1 MHTAD
6 MTSGSIRKHLL
17 KFFVPLF
24 LGNMFQQL
32 YSLVDS
38 IIVGKGIGDA
48 ALAAVGA
55 SGTLHFLI
63 FGFAIGLTHGFG
75 ICFSQAFGAK
85 DMRRLEEYVC
95 AAAVLSILISA
106 VLTAASLL
114 GLKPLFLFMQT
125 PQDILGDAV
134 IYFRIILA
142 GIVVTITNNLAI
154 RILQAL
160 GDGRST
166 LISMILSSA
175 ANIILDLWFVIGLHM
190 GVAGAALATVAAQ
203 AGSLLFCIVIIRKY
217 GILHLTG
224 EVWRSSVH
232 DYLPMLKLGIPVALM
247 NSVTAMGTMLLQYFV
262 NRMGSIYVAAYSVC
276 MKYAG
281 LFEQVGYAVGL
292 SALTFTGQNYG
303 AKKKDRILTGVREAC
318 LLSVIANLPV
328 AVMEIFFSDR
338 LAGLMVSSPE
348 IIRLC
353 TTFMPWLGVFLFPLG
368 WLFIFR
374 NACQGMGNT
383 FLPMIS
389 GLVEV
394 LMRLIFGWAGQGS
407 FTGIAIAEISAW
419 TGAWIMLWISF
430 RYVWKRMETMLPP
443 VKIP

>member
-1 MHTAD
+1 MHAVD
-6 MTSGSIRKHLL
+6 MTSGSIGKHLL
-17 KFFVPLF
+17 KFFIPLF
-24 LGNMFQQL
+24 LGNLFQQL

-85 DMRRLEEYVC
+85 EMRRLEEYVC
-95 AAAVLSILISA
+95 AAIALSVMISV
-106 VLTAASLL
+106 VLTTASLI
-114 GLKPLFLFMQT
+114 GLRSLFLFMQT
-125 PQDILGDAV
+125 PQDILTDA
-134 IYFRIILA
+134 IAYFRIILM
-142 GIVVTITNNLAI
+142 GIVVTITNNLSI

-166 LISMILSSA
+166 LIAMALSSVM
-175 ANIILDLWFVIGLHM
+175 NIVLDLWFVLGLHM

-203 AGSLLFCIVIIRKY
+203 AGSLLFCVLIIRKY
-217 GILHLTG
+217 GVLHLTA
-224 EVWRSSVH
+224 EVWKNSAK

-262 NRMGSIYVAAYSVC
+262 NRMGSLYVAAYSVC

-292 SALTFTGQNYG
+292 SVLTFTGQNYG
-303 AKKKDRILTGVREAC
+303 AKKKDRILTGVRQAC
-318 LLSVIANLPV
+318 LISVIANSPI
-328 AVMEIFFSDR
+328 AVLEIFFSDR
-338 LAGLMVSSPE
+338 LAGLMVTSPD
-348 IIRLC
+348 IIRQC
-353 TTFMPWLGVFLFPLG
+353 EIFMPWLGVFLFPLG
-368 WLFIFR
+368 WLFICR

-383 FLPMIS
+383 FLPMMS
-389 GLVEV
+389 GVLEV
-394 LMRLIFGWAGQGS
+394 LMRLIFGWLGRSS
-407 FTGIAIAEISAW
+407 FTGIAVAEIAAW
-419 TGAWIMLWISF
+419 TGAWLMLWASF
-430 RYVWKRMETMLPP
+430 RYVWRRMEC
-443 VKIP
+443 